1 MEKNLSKVDVVVIS
15 GTNHY
20 EERNKKVIEEYKE
33 QGKTVCYLTSDFH
46 HIKKCQYKFEQED
59 TVQIHVLPYHKNI
72 SVSRLLSHFMFSCKA
87 YRYLKRLKPEIVYTE
102 IPNNSLAYTTAKY
115 RKKNKCEL
123 IFDIFD
129 MWPEAL
135 PVKTGNPILK
145 IAFKIWGDLR
155 NKNLKYA
162 DKIYTECNYYQE
174 ILGKEGYHMPME
186 TKYLCQDD
194 VDLEIETHWSEEQI
208 DICYVGSIN
217 NIIDIPLMVEFL
229 SKLNQKRKVY
239 FHLIGQGESKERIKR
254 ELAKK
259 DVSVIDY
266 GSIYDKRELQ
276 KIFNKCS
283 FGINFLVPDVAIGIT
298 MKSVTYLR
306 GGMPLLNT
314 VCGDT
319 KKMVEKNGIGINITT
334 DKIEQ
339 NIETILNLRKEDVER
354 YKKNAKKQFDRT
366 FSRTT

>member
-59 TVQIHVLPYHKNI
+59 TVQIHVLPYYKNI

-87 YRYLKRLKPEIVYTE
+87 YGYLKRLKPEIVYTE
-102 IPNNSLAYTTAKY
+102 IPNNSLAYTTTKY
-115 RKKNKCEL
+115 RKRNKCEL

-145 IAFKIWGDLR
+145 IAFKIWGDFR

-229 SKLNQKRKVY
+229 SRLNQKRKVY

-254 ELAKK
+254 ELVKR
-259 DVSVIDY
+259 DVNVIDY
-266 GSIYDKRELQ
+266 GSVYDKIELQ

-306 GGMPLLNT
+306 GGVPLLNT
-314 VCGDT
+314 VDGDT
-319 KKMVEKNGIGINITT
+319 RKFVSERSVGINVEKQEL
-334 DKIEQ
+334 DKTIEKLLDLKEERFILYKQ
-339 NIETILNLRKEDVER
+339 NARKLFLEEFTR
-354 YKKNAKKQFDRT
+354 
-366 FSRTT
+366 